1 MKKTLLSL
9 AIVLSA
15 GAVVAGAT
23 GAFLSDTETSS
34 GNTFTAG
41 AIDLK
46 IDNTSYYN
54 DEPNPGTSWS
64 LGNLD
69 GKLFFNFL
77 DLKPGDEGED
87 TISIHVDTNDA
98 WACMNI
104 EITATDDNGL
114 TEPEEE
120 DGDTTGGV
128 GEGELQQEINFVWW
142 KDDGDNV
149 LEIGEE
155 VGVFKEAT
163 LGGLNGF
170 AVSLADTSGNAIFG
184 PDPLVGGETYYIGKA
199 WCYGKMQITPL
210 AQDGQGSTVS
220 QQNPFGTNGPDK
232 RPQGVTC
239 DGSLLDNTTQTDSVV
254 GNLSFSA
261 VQSRHNPGFLC
272 NGGGFGCTEKA
283 DVMLVL
289 DRSGSIS
296 PGELATMKTAAKAF
310 VDALAPS
317 TAGIHV
323 GLVSFS
329 SSATLNHHL
338 SDDGTSVKTAIDAL
352 SVGGTT
358 NLADGISTADL
369 ELDDAGDG
377 HDRPDGDSP
386 DIIVIITDGAPNT
399 GGDGS
404 AEATAAK
411 NDGIE
416 IFAVG
421 IGISQVGEDL
431 LKNSIVSSP
440 SSTHYFPAGNFSDLS
455 LILAG
460 IAACAQ

>member
-1 MKKTLLSL
+1 MRKILFSF
-9 AIVLSA
+9 AIVLSV

-54 DEPNPGTSWS
+54 DQLNEGTSWS
-64 LGNLD
+64 LANLD
-69 GKLFFNFL
+69 GHLFFNFL

-87 TISIHVDTNDA
+87 TISVHVDNNDA

-104 EITATDDNGL
+104 NLTANDDNGS
-114 TEPEEE
+114 TEPELLDEIPY
-120 DGDTTGGV
+120 TA
-128 GEGELQQEINFVWW
+128 EGELAEAINFIWW

-149 LEIGEE
+149 LEESEE
-155 VGVFKEAT
+155 STVIEAT
-163 LGGLNGF
+163 LAGLDGF
-170 AVSLADTSGNAIFG
+170 ALPLADTSGNALFG
-184 PDPLVGGETYYIGKA
+184 NDPLVGGDTYFIGKA
-199 WCYGKMQITPL
+199 WCYGAMTVNVLPEG
-210 AQDGQGSTVS
+210 DGSPV
-220 QQNPFGTNGPDK
+220 D
-232 RPQGVTC
+232 RPENIVC
-239 DGSLLDNTTQTDSVV
+239 DGSNLDNSTQTDTVV
-254 GNLSFSA
+254 LDFSFTA
-261 VQSRHNPGFLC
+261 DQARYNPSFLC

-283 DVMLVL
+283 DVMLVI

-296 PGELATMKTAAKAF
+296 NTELATMKTAAKAF

-317 TAGIHV
+317 ADGTHV

-329 SSATLNHHL
+329 SSATLDHHL
-338 SDDGTSVKTAIDAL
+338 SDDGTSVKAAIDAL

-358 NLADGISTADL
+358 NLADGISTADT
-369 ELDDAGDG
+369 ELDNPGDS

-386 DIIVIITDGAPNT
+386 DIIVIITDGVPNT

-404 AEATAAK
+404 TEATAAK
-411 NDGIE
+411 ADGIE

-421 IGISQVGEDL
+421 VGISGDGETL
-431 LKNSIVSSP
+431 LKDSIVSP
-440 SSTHYFPAGNFSDLS
+440 LSSNHYFSAVNFSNLS
-455 LILAG
+455 TILADLV
-460 IAACAQ
+460 ACEQ